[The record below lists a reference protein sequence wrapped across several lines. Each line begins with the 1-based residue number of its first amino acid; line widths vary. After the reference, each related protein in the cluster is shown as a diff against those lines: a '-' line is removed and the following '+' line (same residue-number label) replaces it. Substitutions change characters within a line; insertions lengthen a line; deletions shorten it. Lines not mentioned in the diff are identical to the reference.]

1 MDATRFIEEQLRS
14 TGWAPV
20 NYDLAKL
27 LAPDTA
33 NASRD
38 FAAFIYSPAA
48 LLRIF
53 PRTALTRASVPGFGE
68 CVILYRNP
76 LALADRIGL
85 IVGGEVKLIRDAEL
99 EALTPAAAVSATKLP
114 SPRPIRK
121 DETSE
126 RIALARQEPPTHDC
140 TMRREILAARA
151 ELDNAGIA
159 WRQAA

>member
-1 MDATRFIEEQLRS
+1 MDAKRFIEEQLRS
-14 TGWAPV
+14 TGWAPIH
-20 NYDLAKL
+20 YDLAKL

-38 FAAFIYSPAA
+38 FAAYLYSPAT

-53 PRTALTRASVPGFGE
+53 PRTALCRASVQGFGDV
-68 CVILYRNP
+68 VILYRSP
-76 LALADRIGL
+76 VALAERIGL

-114 SPRPIRK
+114 SPRPIKK
-121 DETSE
+121 DETPE
-126 RIALARQEPPTHDC
+126 RIALARQEPPSHDC
-140 TMRREILAARA
+140 TTRREILAARA

-159 WRQAA
+159 WQQAA